1 MAVELVLPEPET
13 LEHHYVRRFDL
24 LALWRKS
31 ARGGAASVALAAVAL
46 AVQTEN
52 DRRRLAALTSTS
64 SNLSVLPVPALKS
77 NCGPMLGG
85 LRPIATRTLSCRPI
99 RRRFT

>member
-46 AVQTEN
+46 AAQTEN
-52 DRRRLAALTSTS
+52 DRRHLAALTSTS
-64 SNLSVLPVPALKS
+64 SNLFPVSALKS
-77 NCGPMLGG
+77 NYGPMLGG